1 MFRFL
6 VRSKAMERYANNRFI
21 VLSRHHP
28 DHASTR
34 RAWKMAFCHSTN
46 DLFLFKIREVE
57 AGMIVMYS
65 RVSRKG
71 DNIPRYFGESF
82 LSFFLFPSP
91 VFFCIGLSIG
101 LAASYEGRA
110 VLGLYTKHSPFRLIQ
125 TIWVRFLVISLAS
138 PLIVH
143 LSLGSSLRLTT
154 FPGRIPHL
162 CMLNLLQDPARNVPG
177 SSLKN
182 R

>member
-1 MFRFL
+1 MQICGAHKSVVFMRTCAFHVCAMCRYVCVKCTLTKCTENTTMFRFL

-101 LAASYEGRA
+101 LAA
-110 VLGLYTKHSPFRLIQ
+110 
-125 TIWVRFLVISLAS
+125 FL
-138 PLIVH
+138 
-143 LSLGSSLRLTT
+143 
-154 FPGRIPHL
+154 
-162 CMLNLLQDPARNVPG
+162 
-177 SSLKN
+177 
-182 R
+182 